1 MKTHFI
7 SKHPLFGRANNRL
20 PIGYQQRSP
29 YYWWWAFLRRN
40 EEYLAC
46 CRAGG
51 KGALSALYA
60 DFGDVL
66 NDSFKDW
73 WTTDERGVKL
83 FGEKP
88 LPLNVKELKSPTEWD
103 ASWTKSGVMVVAFPL
118 NVSKRHLQTKF
129 SQLLKDRHDGE
140 RGKKISADSSLSTA
154 RYLIHR
160 AVSIETL
167 RIQLDVYD
175 KVMAKQRGELDKTLA
190 EIGADMRLVKNAMP
204 NDKDMPE
211 DAAVKRN
218 IMAST
223 VSRHF
228 KDAQRI
234 IANTALGK
242 FPKSR

>member
-1 MKTHFI
+1 MKTHFN

-29 YYWWWAFLRRN
+29 YYWWWAFLKRN

-51 KGALSALYA
+51 TGALASLYA

-73 WTTDERGVKL
+73 WTTDERGAKL

-88 LPLNVKELKSPTEWD
+88 LPLNVKELKSPAEWD
-103 ASWTKSGVMVVAFPL
+103 SSWTKDIVMVVAFPL
-118 NVSKRHLQTKF
+118 TVSKRHLQTKF
-129 SQLLKDRHDGE
+129 AQLLKDRHDGE

-154 RYLIHR
+154 KYSIHR

-190 EIGADMRLVKNAMP
+190 EIGAEMRLVKNAMP
-204 NDKDMPE
+204 NDKDMPQ
-211 DAAVKRN
+211 DAAVRRN

-234 IANTALGK
+234 IANTSLGK

>member
-1 MKTHFI
+1 MKTHFN

-20 PIGYQQRSP
+20 AIGYQQRSP

-51 KGALSALYA
+51 KGALAGLYA

-73 WTTDERGVKL
+73 WTTNERGAKL

-88 LPLNVKELKSPTEWD
+88 LPLNVKELKSPDEWD
-103 ASWTKSGVMVVAFPL
+103 ASWAKSTVMVIAFPL
-118 NVSKRHLQTKF
+118 TISKRHLQTNF
-129 SQLLKDRHDGE
+129 ARLLKDRHDGK
-140 RGKKISADSSLSTA
+140 RGKKISVDSSLSTA
-154 RYLIHR
+154 KYSLHR
-160 AVSIETL
+160 AVSIATL

-175 KVMAKQRGELDKTLA
+175 KVIAKQRGELNKTLA
-190 EIGADMRLVKNAMP
+190 EIGADMILAKKAMP
-204 NDKDMPE
+204 VNGEHPH
-211 DAAVKRN
+211 DAALKRN

-234 IANTALGK
+234 IANTAIGQ